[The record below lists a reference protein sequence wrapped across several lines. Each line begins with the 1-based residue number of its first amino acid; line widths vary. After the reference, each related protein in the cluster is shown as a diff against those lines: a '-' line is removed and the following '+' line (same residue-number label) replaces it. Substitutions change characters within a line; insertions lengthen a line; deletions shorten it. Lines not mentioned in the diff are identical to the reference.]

1 MLTANKLGALGL
13 LLSDTLENATGD
25 LSASAAALLLT
36 LFYRQD
42 LTITALAKV
51 VGVAQPTAVRVLD
64 GLVRQGFIERKGRA
78 GRTIV
83 LCVTRAGRKR
93 ARALQC
99 ARLSAM
105 GRLLITLP
113 TQERAAFG
121 RALDAILA
129 ATTTSRSFARKTC
142 RLCDH
147 LTCEGSRC
155 PIGTR
160 ATEIER
166 TVESDLRGMKSC

>member
-1 MLTANKLGALGL
+1 MHMLDANKLGAFGV
-13 LLSDTLENATGD
+13 LLSDALGNATAD
-25 LSASAAALLLT
+25 LSPSAAALLLS

-51 VGVAQPTAVRVLD
+51 AGIAQPTAVRVLD

-78 GRTIV
+78 GRTTV

-105 GRLLITLP
+105 GSVLITLP
-113 TQERAAFG
+113 PQERAAFG

-147 LTCEGSRC
+147 SICEGSRC

-166 TVESDLRGMKSC
+166 TVEI

>member
-13 LLSDTLENATGD
+13 LLSDALENATGD
-25 LSASAAALLLT
+25 LSPSAAALLLT
-36 LFYRQD
+36 LFYVQD
-42 LTITALAKV
+42 LTITNLAKV
-51 VGVAQPTAVRVLD
+51 VGIAQPTAVRVLD

-78 GRTIV
+78 GRTTL

-93 ARALQC
+93 ARALQRS
-99 ARLSAM
+99 RLSAM
-105 GRLLITLP
+105 GSVLITLP
-113 TQERAAFG
+113 AQQRAAFG
-121 RALDAILA
+121 RALDTMLA
-129 ATTTSRSFARKTC
+129 ATTTSRAFARETC

-147 LTCEGSRC
+147 SICEGSRC

-166 TVESDLRGMKSC
+166 TVEI